1 MSFYTSLSGLK
12 AAQTDLAVVSNN
24 VANVGSVGF
33 KKSRADF
40 GDIMSASPFQS
51 ASVAGSG
58 TRLQAINQQFTQG
71 GTQNSERGLDLMING
86 QGFFVTH
93 EQGSTGR
100 TTYSRNGQFGV
111 DAQNNVVDGRGAFLQ
126 VLPVNTSG
134 NVTATGLAATTNLRI
149 PQVSGMARATEAI
162 ALTVN
167 LPVDAS
173 VPAERA
179 QYAAGGYAFDRDDA
193 NSYNFSSSSTIYDAA
208 GTPLQATTYYTRE
221 TKPTTTD
228 DTSRWSAR
236 TFVGDTELSADGA
249 ATVPAVAASLTFN
262 AQGVMTAPTG
272 AITFGA
278 ASPAGVSAPLNL
290 TMNFGTGSG
299 QSAAAFSTTGFTQD
313 GLTAGKFD
321 NVTVGSDG
329 LVTATYSNGDTQY
342 LGKLVIATFANPAGL
357 NQLGDASWAQTGNS
371 GAAIVGEASTNGLG
385 SISSGQLETA
395 NVDITEELVAL
406 ITAQRNFQANA
417 KAIDTA
423 NQMTS
428 IAVNLRSS

>member
-12 AAQTDLAVVSNN
+12 AAQTDLSVVSNN

-40 GDIMSASPFQS
+40 GDIMSSSPFQS
-51 ASVAGSG
+51 SAVAGSG

-93 EQGSTGR
+93 EQGATGR

-111 DAQNNVVDGRGAFLQ
+111 DANNNVVDGRGAFLQ
-126 VLPVNTSG
+126 VLPVNTNG
-134 NVTATGLAATTNLRI
+134 NVTATGLGATTNLRI
-149 PQVSGMARATEAI
+149 PQISGIAKATESI
-162 ALTVN
+162 GLTVN

-173 VPAERA
+173 VPADRA
-179 QYAAGGYAFDRDDA
+179 QYAGGYAFNRDDP

-208 GTPLQATTYYTRE
+208 GTPLQATTYYSRE

-228 DTSRWSAR
+228 GSSRWSAR
-236 TFVGDTELSADGA
+236 TFVGDVELSADGA
-249 ATVPAVAASLTFN
+249 ATVPPVPASLTFN
-262 AQGVMTAPTG
+262 AQGVLTTPTDKVV
-272 AITFGA
+272 FGA

-290 TMNFGTGSG
+290 TMKFDGGSR
-299 QSAAAFSTTGFTQD
+299 QSAAPFSTTGFTQD

-321 NVTVGSDG
+321 NVTIGTDG
-329 LVTATYSNGDTQY
+329 LVTATYSNGDSQY